1 MIIIHCQ
8 LKLLSYNLNMASVHH
23 VRDIVASNIKR
34 LRKERG
40 ITQAQLAEMTD
51 LSNTYIANIE
61 CGKTWISDKTLEKL
75 TDALEVEFQVLFLE
89 ETESLS
95 DTNKKLPENL
105 KNYLLQLQDNN
116 TKLLSALEKMFLS
129 MGLYSEQVAQVT
141 NLPLDVVK
149 GLIQGQ

>member
-1 MIIIHCQ
+1 MV
-8 LKLLSYNLNMASVHH
+8 SVNH

-61 CGKTWISDKTLEKL
+61 CGKTWISDTTLEKL
-75 TDALEVEFQVLFLE
+75 SNALKVEFHILFLE

-95 DTNKKLPENL
+95 NINEELPENF

-116 TKLLSALEKMFLS
+116 AKLLSALEKKLEHF
-129 MGLYSEQVAQVT
+129 V
-141 NLPLDVVK
+141 
-149 GLIQGQ
+149 

>member
-1 MIIIHCQ
+1 MIIVHCQ

-61 CGKTWISDKTLEKL
+61 CGKTWISDKTLERLAAALGTEFYVFFFIDKDVQPTESISIPPSIRSQLQQLHNNNNQLL
-75 TDALEVEFQVLFLE
+75 TFLE
-89 ETESLS
+89 Q
-95 DTNKKLPENL
+95 DIKNL
-105 KNYLLQLQDNN
+105 CKQ
-116 TKLLSALEKMFLS
+116 
-129 MGLYSEQVAQVT
+129 
-141 NLPLDVVK
+141 
-149 GLIQGQ
+149 

>member
-1 MIIIHCQ
+1 MIAIHCQ
-8 LKLLSYNLNMASVHH
+8 QKLLSYNLNMASVHH

-61 CGKTWISDKTLEKL
+61 CGKTWISDATLEKL
-75 TDALEVEFQVLFLE
+75 SNALKVEFHVLFLE
-89 ETESLS
+89 ETESLF
-95 DTNKKLPENL
+95 NINEGLPQNL

-116 TKLLSALEKMFLS
+116 AKLLSALEKELTQ
-129 MGLYSEQVAQVT
+129 LV
-141 NLPLDVVK
+141 
-149 GLIQGQ
+149 

>member
-1 MIIIHCQ
+1 MWLPLQGHT
-8 LKLLSYNLNMASVHH
+8 VHH

-61 CGKTWISDKTLEKL
+61 CGKTWISDTTLEKL
-75 TDALEVEFQVLFLE
+75 SNALKVEFHVLFLE
-89 ETESLS
+89 KTDNLS
-95 DTNKKLPENL
+95 NINEELTENL

-116 TKLLSALEKMFLS
+116 TKLLSALEKELVHF
-129 MGLYSEQVAQVT
+129 V
-141 NLPLDVVK
+141 
-149 GLIQGQ
+149 